1 MRPNNQAN
9 SEFKIKKDKE
19 KRAVRD
25 DFYDRINYYESRNI
39 FSSNEPFNPSNRLY
53 TDHASLSHPVW
64 NAIKQ
69 TNENFREIKNEMS
82 LDKKQD
88 SSFDK
93 ELTQNLLSSINK
105 LNTTSTSSSIGCKKC
120 GYGNNFILKSF

>member
-1 MRPNNQAN
+1 MRPNISAN
-9 SEFKIKKDKE
+9 TDFKMKKDKE
-19 KRAVRD
+19 KKAVRD

-69 TNENFREIKNEMS
+69 TNDNFREIKNEMS

-120 GYGNNFILKSF
+120 GYGNIIEL

>member
-1 MRPNNQAN
+1 MRPNNPAN
-9 SEFKIKKDKE
+9 TDFKMKKDKD
-19 KRAVRD
+19 KKAVRD

-120 GYGNNFILKSF
+120 GYGNIIVF